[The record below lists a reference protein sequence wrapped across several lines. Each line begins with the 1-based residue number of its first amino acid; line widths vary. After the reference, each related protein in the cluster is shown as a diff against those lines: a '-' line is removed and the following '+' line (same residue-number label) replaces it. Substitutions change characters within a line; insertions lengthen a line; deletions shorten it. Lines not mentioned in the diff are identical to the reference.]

1 MKKYFKSLQSILIL
15 LLLVVII
22 LMRSCSGDGQPVEPK
37 IITKIE
43 TRYDTIRKEVPVY
56 VPKFVSKVEY
66 VRDTI
71 YQSEPIDTL
80 TILKDYF
87 ATYVYEDK
95 QFLDSLNITILDS
108 VSQNKIFAR
117 TISYDLIYPTT
128 TITKEIY
135 LNNRELYWGF
145 DINGTPSQL
154 NYVGGGLIYRTKKKQ
169 IYNVGIGFNQEL
181 QPVIS
186 GGLYWKIGK

>member
-1 MKKYFKSLQSILIL
+1 
-15 LLLVVII
+15 
-22 LMRSCSGDGQPVEPK
+22 MRSCSGTGEPAEPK
-37 IITKIE
+37 VITSVVTE
-43 TRYDTIRKEVPVY
+43 YDTIRKTVTNY
-56 VPKFVSKVEY
+56 IPKFVSKIEY
-66 VRDTI
+66 VRDTVYI
-71 YQSEPIDTL
+71 TQPIDTVA
-80 TILKDYF
+80 ILKDYF

-95 QFLDSLNITILDS
+95 QALDSLNLTIIDS

-169 IYNVGIGFNQEL
+169 IYNIGLGFNQEL

>member
-1 MKKYFKSLQSILIL
+1 MKKYFKNLQNLLIAL
-15 LLLVVII
+15 LIIVIV
-22 LMRSCSGDGQPVEPK
+22 LMRSCSGTGEPAEPK
-37 IITKIE
+37 VITSVVTE
-43 TRYDTIRKEVPVY
+43 YDTIRKTVTNY
-56 VPKFVSKVEY
+56 IPKFVSKIEY
-66 VRDTI
+66 VRDTVYI
-71 YQSEPIDTL
+71 TQPIDTVA
-80 TILKDYF
+80 ILKDYF

-95 QFLDSLNITILDS
+95 QALDSLNLTIIDS

-169 IYNVGIGFNQEL
+169 IYNLGLGFNQDL

>member
-1 MKKYFKSLQSILIL
+1 MRSQKDSGNILIL
-15 LLLVVII
+15 FSFKFKYSNDINF
-22 LMRSCSGDGQPVEPK
+22 P
-37 IITKIE
+37 IE
-43 TRYDTIRKEVPVY
+43 GGKAI
-56 VPKFVSKVEY
+56 SW
-66 VRDTI
+66 
-71 YQSEPIDTL
+71 L
-80 TILKDYF
+80 
-87 ATYVYEDK
+87 
-95 QFLDSLNITILDS
+95 
-108 VSQNKIFAR
+108 FAR

-169 IYNVGIGFNQEL
+169 IYNIGLGFNQEL